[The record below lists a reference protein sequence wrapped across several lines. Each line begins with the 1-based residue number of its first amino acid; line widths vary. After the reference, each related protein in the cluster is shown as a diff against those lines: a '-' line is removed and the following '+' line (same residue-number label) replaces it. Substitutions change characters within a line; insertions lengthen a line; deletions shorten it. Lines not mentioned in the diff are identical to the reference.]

1 MNEPNMIVC
10 KECGELAIRY
20 HHSQKFCT
28 ACAMAKKT
36 RRPRKKAEAV
46 KPLVPCGSKVPSEME
61 GWSTRGKSL
70 ALVDAE
76 AREFGMSYGQYM
88 AAIQGGSIERILI
101 AQGMTPSQ
109 WRAKLRA
116 AKRKVGQ

>member
-1 MNEPNMIVC
+1 M
-10 KECGELAIRY
+10 
-20 HHSQKFCT
+20 
-28 ACAMAKKT
+28 
-36 RRPRKKAEAV
+36 
-46 KPLVPCGSKVPSEME
+46 PCGSKVPSEME

-88 AAIQGGSIERILI
+88 AAIQGGSIERILT